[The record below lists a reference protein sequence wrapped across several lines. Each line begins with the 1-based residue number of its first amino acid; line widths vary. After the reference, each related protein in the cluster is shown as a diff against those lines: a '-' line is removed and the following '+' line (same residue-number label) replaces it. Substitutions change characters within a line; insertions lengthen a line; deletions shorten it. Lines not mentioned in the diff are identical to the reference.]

1 MNIDKVLELF
11 NSFLDS
17 KINTFCSSNPLLTL
31 IKPVIKRVVDNNV
44 SKVYSKLSLLAD
56 SNGNID
62 VENILPEMFETL
74 KTMEPYN
81 INTELLG
88 DIVIG
93 KGSIILNIPMTD
105 RVLVIDSNDLNELV
119 TLLTKN

>member
-1 MNIDKVLELF
+1 MNIDRTLELF
-11 NSFLDS
+11 NSFLDN
-17 KINTFCSSNPLLTL
+17 KINSFCCSNPLLGL
-31 IKPVIKRVVDNNV
+31 FKPVIKRVVDNNV
-44 SKVYSKLSLLAD
+44 SKLYSKVSLLAD

-62 VENILPEMFETL
+62 VENILPEMLDTL

-81 INTELLG
+81 IKTELLG

-93 KGSIILNIPMTD
+93 KGSIVLNIPMTD

-119 TLLTKN
+119 NLLTKN